1 MGRGEKNIGTKIGTE
16 LETNW
21 SGRDQETN
29 IGTQIGTEI
38 ETNGSGRDK
47 QTNVENIDRD
57 GARDELVWERQ

>member
-47 QTNVENIDRD
+47 ETNI
-57 GARDELVWERQ
+57 